1 MVMAAPATTP
11 TRRTVAL
18 PERPVVTWL
27 RMVRV
32 VNRTQRAAA
41 DQLGAWGL
49 SAAQFDVLA
58 QLGASQGP
66 NQLELAT
73 RLLVTQG
80 NICQLLDGM
89 EKKGLIERRP
99 EGRSNHIFLTPAG
112 RELAAEAVPEH
123 EAWQAERMAALDDEE
138 QRQLARLLRKLD
150 RTQRE

>member
-1 MVMAAPATTP
+1 
-11 TRRTVAL
+11 
-18 PERPVVTWL
+18 
-27 RMVRV
+27 MVRV

-89 EKKGLIERRP
+89 EKMGLIERRR